1 MSVPGFVIELRDGLR
16 RFRRGAVLSGVIR
29 PGDAE
34 LSGATLAVLWYTEGK
49 GERDEGIVYLEDLE
63 GLSRDVAPDGSLRL
77 PFRVILPLW
86 PVTYHGQIVKIHWQ
100 VAVRRRAA
108 PWRIE
113 SEELPFE
120 VIP

>member
-1 MSVPGFVIELRDGLR
+1 MSAPGFVIELRDGVR
-16 RFRRGAVLSGVIR
+16 RVRRGTLLSGVIR

-34 LSGATLAVLWYTEGK
+34 LSGATVAVLWYTEGK
-49 GERDEGIVYLEDLE
+49 GERDEGIVYVEDLE
-63 GLSRDVAPDGSLRL
+63 GLSREVARDGSPELR
-77 PFRVILPLW
+77 FRVTLPLW

-108 PWRIE
+108 PWTIE
-113 SEELPFE
+113 AEELPFE

>member
-1 MSVPGFVIELRDGLR
+1 MSAPGFVIELSDGMR

-34 LSGATLAVLWYTEGK
+34 LAGATLAVLWYTEGK
-49 GERDEGIVYLEDLE
+49 GERDEGIVYVEDLG
-63 GLSRDVAPDGSLRL
+63 GLSRGVAPDGSLEL
-77 PFRVILPLW
+77 PFRVTLPLW
-86 PVTYHGQIVKIHWQ
+86 PVTYHGQIVKIHWE

-108 PWRIE
+108 PWKIE
-113 SEELPFE
+113 AEELPFE